1 MNRSSFVLFTL
12 LSLGGLTACNTT
24 EGFGQDVEAA
34 GDEIEEIARNAEEE
48 MTNDD

>member
-1 MNRSSFVLFTL
+1 MHRNFFVLLTL
-12 LSLGGLTACNTT
+12 LSLGGLAACNTT

-34 GDEIEEIARNAEEE
+34 GDEIEDAARKAKEE